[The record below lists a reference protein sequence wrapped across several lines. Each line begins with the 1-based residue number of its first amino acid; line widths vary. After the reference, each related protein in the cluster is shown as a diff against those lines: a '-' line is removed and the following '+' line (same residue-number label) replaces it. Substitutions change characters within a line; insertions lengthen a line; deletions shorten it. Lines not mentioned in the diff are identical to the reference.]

1 MVGEARMKKYAPVV
15 VYTYNRHE
23 HLKKTIAALQANHL
37 AVHTDIFVVSD
48 GPKDECANKSVSA
61 LREYIDS
68 IEGFHAVNRIYHKN
82 NVGVFRSVQIAEQ
95 LILSDYDR
103 LITLEDDIVTSENFL
118 DFINAGLD
126 FYEDSDLAFTV
137 AGYCHPINISH
148 GYEFDSWNCPWH
160 MPWGYGIWKK
170 KYSTINIEFNPFQEI
185 KKIKSK
191 YSFLKKYGDFFIE
204 TLDHDARG
212 LMVAGDAR
220 IAGQMLL
227 KGAYTVVPSKS
238 KVRNIGMDGSGVH
251 CLPTDKFDIEL
262 DDGQQRIF
270 KFSTDELD
278 LDSQALIEYRQFMN
292 GGLVDRMRR
301 RVGRSVR
308 KIEFLRA
315 LHRNIFAKNR
325 K

>member
-1 MVGEARMKKYAPVV
+1 MKKYAPVV
-15 VYTYNRHE
+15 VYTYNRPE

-37 AVHTDIFVVSD
+37 AVDTDIFVVSD
-48 GPKDECANKSVSA
+48 GPKDECTKSHVNEI
-61 LREYIDS
+61 REYVDS
-68 IEGFHAVNRIYHKN
+68 IEGFRAVNRIYHKN
-82 NVGVFRSVQIAEQ
+82 NVGLVRSVQMAEQ

-137 AGYCHPINISH
+137 AGYCPPIKIPQS
-148 GYEFDSWNCPWH
+148 YEFDSWNSPWH
-160 MPWGYGIWKK
+160 SPWGYGIWKK
-170 KYSTINIEFNPFQEI
+170 KYDAIDIEFNPLQKI

-204 TLDHDARG
+204 TLDRDARG

-220 IAGQMLL
+220 LAGQMLL

-238 KVRNIGMDGSGVH
+238 KVRNIGMDGSGIH
-251 CLPTDKFDIEL
+251 CMPTDKFDIDL
-262 DDGQQRIF
+262 DDGQQRAF
-270 KFSTDELD
+270 KFSADELD
-278 LDSQALIEYRQFMN
+278 LENYALKEYIQFMN
-292 GGLVDRMRR
+292 GGQVDRMRR
-301 RVGRSVR
+301 RVGRVVR
-308 KIEFLRA
+308 RHEFLH
-315 LHRNIFAKNR
+315 LLYRNVFAKNA